1 MVKHIVHLFVLP
13 LRALVMVV
21 ATLPTGQACGG
32 PVTGKA
38 CPMPSSAHHRVLH
51 PNGTALGGWSLVSPV
66 SWKVAPAE
74 LPLSLGRDG
83 SR

>member
-21 ATLPTGQACGG
+21 ATLPTGHACGG

-38 CPMPSSAHHRVLH
+38 CPMPPSVHHRVLH
-51 PNGTALGGWSLVSPV
+51 ANGTPLGGWSPASSI
-66 SWKVAPAE
+66 SWRVAPAS
-74 LPLSLGRDG
+74 PYYHQ
-83 SR
+83 

>member
-21 ATLPTGQACGG
+21 ATFPTGHACGG

-38 CPMPSSAHHRVLH
+38 CAVTPIAHHRVLH
-51 PNGTALGGWSLVSPV
+51 AGGAPLAGTLRSGPV
-66 SWKVAPAE
+66 NWTVAPIG
-74 LPLSLGRDG
+74 LYYHQR
-83 SR
+83 

>member
-21 ATLPTGQACGG
+21 ATFPTGHACGG

-38 CPMPSSAHHRVLH
+38 CLVTPSAHHRVFH
-51 PNGTALGGWSLVSPV
+51 GGSAPLAGRLPSAPA
-66 SWKVAPAE
+66 SWRVAPA
-74 LPLSLGRDG
+74 GINYHQR
-83 SR
+83 